1 MKNYLNNL
9 HERGISAQQLDTV
22 AALLQARA
30 KALGK
35 AHPISVYYALAVEMA
50 LAAVEVQQESGKELG
65 TTHSPLEWL
74 KIMVGEY

>member
-9 HERGISAQQLDTV
+9 HERGISAKELD
-22 AALLQARA
+22 AAAAILQTRA

-50 LAAVEVQQESGKELG
+50 LAAVEVQQESSKELG
-65 TTHSPLEWL
+65 NTHSPLEWL
-74 KIMVGEY
+74 KIMVGEN